1 MQDTQKTGGDMATIK
16 SWSGSSPHAREVA
29 ALDELRKGL
38 PSNWFG
44 YANVF
49 VKDPRSDT
57 GYEVDLILISDD
69 RILMIDV
76 KDWVGKISYNRGQW
90 CQEVADRKQRT
101 MGRDPVLKLIDAGNA
116 LITSMRSAGIN
127 PVPFVMKAVVFARST
142 TDFSE
147 VAEIHK

>member
-1 MQDTQKTGGDMATIK
+1 MATIK

-69 RILMIDV
+69 RILRMPNSMERWSQSDIAI
-76 KDWVGKISYNRGQW
+76 GLHMEILY
-90 CQEVADRKQRT
+90 ART
-101 MGRDPVLKLIDAGNA
+101 DGLI
-116 LITSMRSAGIN
+116 
-127 PVPFVMKAVVFARST
+127 VPFLPIGSAWRIRSPGRLRYWRPEIMKLSCIIPARWVMRGRNLN
-142 TDFSE
+142 
-147 VAEIHK
+147 